1 MGRTQPTNE
10 PRITHQSLKVLSAFV
25 SDPYRELAGADLFR
39 VTKLASGTLYPI
51 LARLEQARWLKST
64 WEDIDAADAGRPARR
79 YYKITPTGLAR
90 ASALLAEISGGIR
103 A

>member
-1 MGRTQPTNE
+1 MGRGKTDGE

-51 LARLEQARWLKST
+51 LARLEQARWLRSK
-64 WEDIDAADAGRPARR
+64 WENIDSADAGRPQRR
-79 YYKITPTGLAR
+79 YYRITPTGLAR
-90 ASALLAEISGGIR
+90 ASALLAEISRGLR